1 MTQSIRN
8 STLAFVRRQR
18 NRGVLSWVGFDG
30 PSQEWAQYAPV
41 DMWHGAR
48 NVLDRQ
54 DARRSCI
61 NKFSIRMKSDI
72 NTNGD
77 ATMRHL
83 GIRLVGLAFIA
94 MVLAGAVTTAYAE
107 LQEAYRLGPHDVIR
121 VQVFGEDDLSVERTV
136 DGHGTIT
143 FPLLGDL
150 SVGGRTV
157 QDFQD
162 ELTVRLRAGYI
173 RNPKITVFIVR
184 HRNFYVSGE
193 VKKPGG
199 FEYKEGTTVQN
210 ALALAEGFTEKADR
224 SEVKITRR
232 NGTSSQTV
240 PVSLEALVL
249 PDDLIIVSQAFKL
262 YVNGEVRRPGDYMYE
277 KGLTVH
283 KAITMAGGFTE
294 KAAESRT
301 KVLRVINGQEE
312 TISVKLDDPVHPN
325 DIIVVPQRFF

>member
-1 MTQSIRN
+1 M
-8 STLAFVRRQR
+8 A
-18 NRGVLSWVGFDG
+18 
-30 PSQEWAQYAPV
+30 EWRPRPARFALKLYQQIQY
-41 DMWHGAR
+41 
-48 NVLDRQ
+48 Q
-54 DARRSCI
+54 DEERHPH
-61 NKFSIRMKSDI
+61 
-72 NTNGD
+72 NGD
-77 ATMRHL
+77 ATMRHIV
-83 GIRLVGLAFIA
+83 IRLVGLTFIA
-94 MVLAGAVTTAYAE
+94 MVLAVAITTTYAE
-107 LQEAYRLGPHDVIR
+107 LQEAYRLGPNDVIR

-136 DGHGTIT
+136 DDHGTIT
-143 FPLLGDL
+143 FPLLGSL

-162 ELTVRLRAGYI
+162 ELTARLRAGYI

-193 VKKPGG
+193 VKKPGA
-199 FEYKEGTTVQN
+199 FEYTEGTTVQK
-210 ALALAEGFTEKADR
+210 ALALAEGLTEKADR
-224 SEVKITRR
+224 NEVKVTRQ
-232 NGTSSQTV
+232 NGRGAQTV
-240 PVSLEALVL
+240 PVSLDALVL
-249 PDDLIIVSQAFKL
+249 PNDLIIVPQAPKL

-294 KAAESRT
+294 KAAENRT